1 MGVMRLTRR
10 CAVGLLALVVML
22 AAPAAVAG
30 HGPLPDE
37 PLSARS
43 LVLGWTFEP
52 LVVLALV
59 VAGVLWWHAVRRV
72 NSAHTA
78 NPVPRRRTLAFVGG
92 LGAVAVA
99 LLSGIGRYDTTL
111 FSVHMVQ
118 HILLV
123 FVAAPLI
130 VLSGPVTLALRAGST
145 ATRRSL
151 LLPIL
156 HSRPM
161 RVISHPVVAWL
172 AFTGVMW
179 GSHFS
184 PLFEAAL
191 EDPLVHDLEH
201 GLFLV
206 SGLLFWWPALGVD
219 PAPWR
224 MPPAVRA
231 LYVFLQMPQ
240 NTFLAVAITFA
251 TAPLYRHYATLSAPW
266 LPSALADQQAA
277 GAIMW
282 LAGDAAF
289 LAAVIGLVAAWM
301 RADERGQARE
311 DRRAD
316 EARAALREREAK
328 LAERL
333 GRERG

>member
-1 MGVMRLTRR
+1 MGFMHLARRL
-10 CAVGLLALVVML
+10 AVGLLVMVAALAM
-22 AAPAAVAG
+22 PAAVAA
-30 HGPLPDE
+30 HGALPDE
-37 PLSARS
+37 PLSVRGLLFA
-43 LVLGWTFEP
+43 WTVEP
-52 LVVLALV
+52 LVGIALV
-59 VAGVLWWHAVRRV
+59 VATVLWWQAAHRV
-72 NSAHTA
+72 NQAHPA
-78 NPVPRRRTLAFVGG
+78 NPVPRRRTLAFAGG
-92 LGAVAVA
+92 LAAIAVA

-130 VLSGPVTLALRAGST
+130 ALSGPVTLALRAVPT
-145 ATRRSL
+145 TTRRSL

-156 HSRPM
+156 HSRPV
-161 RVISHPVVAWL
+161 RVVSHPVVAWL
-172 AFTGVMW
+172 AFTSVMW

-184 PLFEAAL
+184 PLFDAAL
-191 EDPLVHDLEH
+191 EDPLAHDLEH
-201 GLFLV
+201 ALFLG

-219 PAPWR
+219 PAAWR

-251 TAPLYRHYATLSAPW
+251 TAPLYRHYATLAAPW

-282 LAGDAAF
+282 LAGDAVF
-289 LAAVIGLVAAWM
+289 LVAVIGLVAAWM

-316 EARAALREREAK
+316 EARAAIREREAK
-328 LAERL
+328 LAKRL
-333 GRERG
+333 GREGG